1 MSTQGYGATG
11 LAGGPFTVSNPP
23 PGKRFGSFING
34 RKQIIWLQ
42 ARTTLAAAMSAA
54 RSGNPVTPEDVAVPE
69 VDEQELPS
77 GSSSALGG
85 KCGPV
90 ASATGDSRPTATA
103 GAARAV
109 RAQRAARGVRE
120 RVRGAG
126 IRRPEHHP
134 QTVAAAWCGERSRR
148 PGGLLRL
155 GLRAVPCSCRRAVPC
170 LAPRRCEPAELA
182 AQGPA
187 RLTGEPQVPPQLLLD
202 NVQDLVLLADHAQE
216 PVRSR
221 AAAAVCRPLLPA
233 GRHLRRGDPTGKVT
247 PCTAAAAGVGCYRWC
262 PATTATLLRA
272 RTSCW

>member
-103 GAARAV
+103 GTDPAFKLVNALATAIVDWRASLKELIKTDEQFEKAM
-109 RAQRAARGVRE
+109 RAGK
-120 RVRGAG
+120 
-126 IRRPEHHP
+126 
-134 QTVAAAWCGERSRR
+134 GEREQVCK
-148 PGGLLRL
+148 LTQKVME
-155 GLRAVPCSCRRAVPC
+155 AVWAVK
-170 LAPRRCEPAELA
+170 AECEPDNIRE
-182 AQGPA
+182 
-187 RLTGEPQVPPQLLLD
+187 GE
-202 NVQDLVLLADHAQE
+202 
-216 PVRSR
+216 R
-221 AAAAVCRPLLPA
+221 AICDPDCSFAVI
-233 GRHLRRGDPTGKVT
+233 
-247 PCTAAAAGVGCYRWC
+247 
-262 PATTATLLRA
+262 
-272 RTSCW
+272 